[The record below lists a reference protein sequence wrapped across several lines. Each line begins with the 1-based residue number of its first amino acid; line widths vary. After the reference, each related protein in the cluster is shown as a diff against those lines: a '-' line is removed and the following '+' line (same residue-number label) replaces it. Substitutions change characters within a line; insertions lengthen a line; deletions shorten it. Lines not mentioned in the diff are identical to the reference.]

1 MNLSVAEYEESLENE
16 DAPIGEIQG
25 VSIEESPE
33 NPPENEETREKN
45 FVLQN
50 GELNWRD
57 TMRYYRINSDS
68 IIARRMAIREK
79 EGQKRYFCEIFD
91 PKPAFLA
98 AKTTTTFP

>member
-25 VSIEESPE
+25 VSIEESTE
-33 NPPENEETREKN
+33 NPPENEENREKN

-50 GELNWRD
+50 GELNWKD

-79 EGQKRYFCEIFD
+79 ERQKRF
-91 PKPAFLA
+91 FLRD
-98 AKTTTTFP
+98 F